1 MNRPLSPRPA
11 VRAAPSGTH
20 LPGSTQ
26 LSVAIKICSEQ
37 GFDIVLAGGDQGAF
51 FVSHVMRR
59 HVGEFPTGKHTGI
72 ILLVLL
78 PDANRV
84 DGQERRRPRGSTFA
98 NIVNAK
104 FDDGRSP
111 IDGDAFG
118 AS

>member
-1 MNRPLSPRPA
+1 MNRPLFPPPA
-11 VRAAPSGTH
+11 VCAAPSGTY

-37 GFDIVLAGGDQGAF
+37 GFDVVLAGGDQGAF
-51 FVSHVMRR
+51 LVSHVMRR
-59 HVGEFPTGKHTGI
+59 HVGEFPTGKHSGI

-78 PDANRV
+78 PDASRV
-84 DGQERRRPRGSTFA
+84 DGQEHCRRRGLTTS
-98 NIVNAK
+98 NIVNTD

-118 AS
+118 